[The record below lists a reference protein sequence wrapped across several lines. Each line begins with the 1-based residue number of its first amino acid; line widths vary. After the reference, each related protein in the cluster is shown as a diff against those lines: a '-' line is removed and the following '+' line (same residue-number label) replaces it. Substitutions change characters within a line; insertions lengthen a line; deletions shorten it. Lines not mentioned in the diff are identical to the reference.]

1 MPIYRKRHKRGT
13 WKGTRC
19 WFVVLHLVAFI
30 ISSLSYTNTK
40 SIFSKPK
47 LLNCWIRLQN
57 PTLLT
62 VWRLYKCFPLFK
74 IHIFFSSDTHWIFVG
89 YHTIQVKE
97 KKGGEEFFESG
108 MFFLVGI
115 SIFLEMFSF
124 FVDGWK
130 FSLNKLPYKYV
141 VNFLSMLNA

>member
-47 LLNCWIRLQN
+47 LLICWVCLQN

-62 VWRLYKCFPLFK
+62 IWILYKCVALGNICFPLFK
-74 IHIFFSSDTHWIFVG
+74 F
-89 YHTIQVKE
+89 HT
-97 KKGGEEFFESG
+97 
-108 MFFLVGI
+108 FFLVI
-115 SIFLEMFSF
+115 LVEYLSSITWYKWRKKKGARSFLKMECF
-124 FVDGWK
+124 FLWVFQFFGKCSAFLWMDEK
-130 FSLNKLPYKYV
+130 FH
-141 VNFLSMLNA
+141 

>member
-1 MPIYRKRHKRGT
+1 
-13 WKGTRC
+13 
-19 WFVVLHLVAFI
+19 
-30 ISSLSYTNTK
+30 
-40 SIFSKPK
+40 
-47 LLNCWIRLQN
+47 
-57 PTLLT
+57 
-62 VWRLYKCFPLFK
+62 
-74 IHIFFSSDTHWIFVG
+74 
-89 YHTIQVKE
+89 
-97 KKGGEEFFESG
+97 